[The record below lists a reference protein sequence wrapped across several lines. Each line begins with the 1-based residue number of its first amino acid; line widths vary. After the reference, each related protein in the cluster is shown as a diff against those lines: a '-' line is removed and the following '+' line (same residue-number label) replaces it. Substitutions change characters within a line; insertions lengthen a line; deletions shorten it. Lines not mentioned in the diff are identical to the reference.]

1 MNFKLI
7 IILFFFLF
15 SCTTVENYK
24 KDIVLVDSKF
34 SNKGFTLVYENTDK
48 VKSMVSKNIEERS
61 LVVAQR
67 NLEKGAAVKITN
79 LLNGKSII
87 GQVSSNINYPKFYN
101 SVISK
106 RISLEI
112 ELDKNE
118 PYVEIVKI
126 GKKSTFIAKK
136 AKTFDEEKKVANKA
150 PVEGVSINN
159 LNSESIKKEIKK
171 VLSNNSKNNFKYII
185 KIADFYFENSAKTM
199 KNRILNELKMKNT
212 KISKLSSNNYRVYIG
227 PFKNINDL
235 KINYN
240 IVSQLEFENI
250 EIIKK

>member
-1 MNFKLI
+1 MNFK
-7 IILFFFLF
+7 IILIFFLFLF

-24 KDIVLVDSKF
+24 KDIVEIDSKF
-34 SNKGFTLVYENTDK
+34 SNKGFTLVYENSDD
-48 VKSMVSKNIEERS
+48 VKNLVSKKIEERS
-61 LVVAQR
+61 LIIFQK
-67 NLEKGAAVKITN
+67 NLEKNEAVKITN

-87 GQVSSNINYPKFYN
+87 GQIGSKASYPKFYN

-112 ELDKNE
+112 ELDKDE
-118 PYVEIVKI
+118 PYVEIIKL

-150 PVEGVSINN
+150 PVEGISIND
-159 LNSESIKKEIKK
+159 LNTTPIEKKNKK
-171 VLSNNSKNNFKYII
+171 VLTNSSKTNFNYII

-199 KNRILNELKMKNT
+199 KNRILNELKMINV
-212 KISKLSSNNYRVYIG
+212 KISKLSSNSYRVYIG

-240 IVSQLEFENI
+240 TVSQLEFENI

>member
-1 MNFKLI
+1 MNFKII

-15 SCTTVENYK
+15 SCTTVDNYK
-24 KDIVLVDSKF
+24 KDLVEVDSKF
-34 SNKGFTLVYENTDK
+34 SNRGFTLVYENIDN
-48 VKSMVSKNIEERS
+48 VKNLVPKKIEERS
-61 LVVAQR
+61 LVVLQR
-67 NLEKGAAVKITN
+67 NLEKGTTVKITN
-79 LLNGKSII
+79 LLNGKSVI
-87 GQVSSNINYPKFYN
+87 GQVGSNINYPKFYN

-118 PYVEIVKI
+118 PYIEIVKI

-136 AKTFDEEKKVANKA
+136 AKIFDEEKKVANKA
-150 PVEGVSINN
+150 PVEDISIND
-159 LNSESIKKEIKK
+159 LNSESVKKENKK
-171 VLSNNSKNNFKYII
+171 VLPSNSKNDFKYII

-212 KISKLSSNNYRVYIG
+212 KIIQLSSNSYRVYIG

-235 KINYN
+235 KLNYN
-240 IVSQLEFENI
+240 IVSQLKFENI
-250 EIIKK
+250 EILKK